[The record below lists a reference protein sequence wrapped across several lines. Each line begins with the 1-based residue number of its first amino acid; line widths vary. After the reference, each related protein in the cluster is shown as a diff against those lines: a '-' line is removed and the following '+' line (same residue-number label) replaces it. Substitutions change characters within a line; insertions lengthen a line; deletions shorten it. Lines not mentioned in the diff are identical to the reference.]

1 MGVSLSSW
9 LGHGHENIQLQPDLF
24 PQGVENRELDSGQL
38 PGFMHVA
45 MFLMKMIPVRRRRL
59 SQLLREAPG
68 ADANNNGMADFA
80 DEVQFEE
87 DPD

>member
-1 MGVSLSSW
+1 M
-9 LGHGHENIQLQPDLF
+9 
-24 PQGVENRELDSGQL
+24 
-38 PGFMHVA
+38 
-45 MFLMKMIPVRRRRL
+45 

-68 ADANNNGMADFA
+68 ADANNGMADFA

>member
-1 MGVSLSSW
+1 MGASLASW
-9 LGHGHENIQLQPDLF
+9 LGHENIQFQPDLL
-24 PQGVENRELDSGQL
+24 PQGEENRELDSGQL

-45 MFLMKMIPVRRRRL
+45 VFLMKMIPVRQRRL
-59 SQLLREAPG
+59 SQLLRDAPG

>member
-1 MGVSLSSW
+1 
-9 LGHGHENIQLQPDLF
+9 
-24 PQGVENRELDSGQL
+24 
-38 PGFMHVA
+38 MHVA